1 MFSISQRT
9 LVRVFCILLIL
20 SLVLMTGFTGKHSSL
35 TVTGSVTSAQTG
47 RSYDQFITRAYQG
60 VGRLPTCLERQEEYD
75 ALVYA
80 ASTGNL
86 LGESRRFVS
95 TLFETQQAYDDPS
108 LTHYCQ
114 TGSCPLF
121 EPEGCYISNY
131 EERNYAFCDT
141 FINNRSD
148 EFITDL
154 YRTFL
159 QREPEPAGFNSW
171 MSVIPTYGRKFVLNG
186 FRDSVEFSN
195 LVNALYQGVRPSCGC
210 GTLRCPTG
218 SIRDPETCECVP
230 SESEC
235 APYRICPYP
244 VY

>member
-9 LVRVFCILLIL
+9 LVRVFSILLIL
-20 SLVLMTGFTGKHSSL
+20 SLILMPGLTGKRSPL
-35 TVTGSVTSAQTG
+35 TVTGSTTSAQTG

-60 VGRLPTCLERQEEYD
+60 VGRVPTCLERQEEYD

-86 LGESRRFVS
+86 HAEARRFVT
-95 TLFETQQAYDDPS
+95 TLFIVQQSYDDPS
-108 LTHYCQ
+108 PSNYNQ

-121 EPEGCYISNY
+121 EPEGCQVSLY
-131 EERNYAFCDT
+131 EARNPAYFDP
-141 FINNRSD
+141 FINMRSD

-159 QREPEPAGFNSW
+159 QREPEPGGFNFW
-171 MSVIPTYGRKFVLNG
+171 MSIIPTHGRKAVLYA
-186 FRDSVEFSN
+186 FKDSLEFSN
-195 LVNALYQGVRPSCGC
+195 LVNALFQGLRPTCGC

-218 SIRDPETCECVP
+218 STRDPETCECIP
-230 SESEC
+230 SEC
-235 APYRICPYP
+235 GPYRICPYP
-244 VY
+244 YN